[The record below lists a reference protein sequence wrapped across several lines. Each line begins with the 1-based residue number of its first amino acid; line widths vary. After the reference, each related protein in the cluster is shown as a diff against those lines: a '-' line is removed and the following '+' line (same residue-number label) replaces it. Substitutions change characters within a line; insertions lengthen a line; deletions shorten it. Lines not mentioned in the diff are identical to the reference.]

1 MFHFV
6 YLSYGE
12 WDEVSTLRTNV
23 RSTGSA
29 YHWQTWWAYKRKA
42 LYEIISFSILS
53 LWSSKSQNVFVPSLH
68 IQKGLENLKAHVR
81 SNGLRPR
88 VHGNEKG
95 IPHNGT
101 PYVSLQHVVSFIE
114 NYAGR
119 EGLSLPGRVPGYKT
133 IHRVKLL
140 HTTTTKE
147 DLWRCYKHAAE
158 IGGYTVVG

>member
-1 MFHFV
+1 M
-6 YLSYGE
+6 
-12 WDEVSTLRTNV
+12 
-23 RSTGSA
+23 
-29 YHWQTWWAYKRKA
+29 
-42 LYEIISFSILS
+42 ISFSILS
-53 LWSSKSQNVFVPSLH
+53 LWSSSSHNVFVPSLH

-88 VHGNEKG
+88 VRGNEKG

-133 IHRVKLL
+133 IHPSSFCILPPPKKTCGDAINMQRRLEGTQLWDKQNLFKLGTNSFPSL
-140 HTTTTKE
+140 K
-147 DLWRCYKHAAE
+147 
-158 IGGYTVVG
+158 